1 MGDLSCLLVGKE
13 KTATKW
19 GSVPGQ
25 LCFFVVD
32 VFTPMF
38 LVDVFTP
45 LFLFDV

>member
-25 LCFFVVD
+25 LCFLVD
-32 VFTPMF
+32 VFTQMFLVRVFTPMF
-38 LVDVFTP
+38 LVDV
-45 LFLFDV
+45 